1 MGSFEEKEL
10 GKINMR
16 SDVKDLVI
24 IGAGG
29 FGREVR
35 WLIERI
41 NKENRRHGREESWHL
56 AGFIDDDIEAGTMMD
71 GIPVLGGISWPENF
85 SQEIS
90 AVCAIG
96 NSLTRKAVVERIVKN
111 ARVQFPNLIDPSV
124 MMSDTVILGKG
135 NILCAGNIL
144 TVDIQIGDFT
154 ILNLDCTVGHDVRIG
169 SYVTMY
175 PSVNVSGSVSIG
187 NCSEVGTGCHIIQGI
202 TIASETIS
210 GAGSVIIRDLPGRCT
225 AVGNP
230 ARVIKT
236 WN

>member
-1 MGSFEEKEL
+1 MWS
-10 GKINMR
+10 
-16 SDVKDLVI
+16 SVKDLVI

-35 WLIERI
+35 WLTERI
-41 NKENRRHGREESWHL
+41 NETNRRQGRKESWRL
-56 AGFIDDDIEAGTMMD
+56 AGFIDDGIEAGTIMD
-71 GIPVLGGISWPENF
+71 GIPVLGGTSWLENF
-85 SQEIS
+85 NQEIS

-96 NSLTRKAVVERIVKN
+96 NALTRKAVVERIIKK
-111 ARVQFPNLIDPSV
+111 ARVHFPNLIDPSV

-144 TVDIQIGDFT
+144 TVNIQIGDFT

-175 PSVNVSGSVSIG
+175 PSVNVSGAVSIG
-187 NCSEVGTGCHIIQGI
+187 NCSEIGTGCHIIQGI
-202 TIASETIS
+202 TIAPETIS

-230 ARVIKT
+230 AKVIKT